1 MGKGITEGNE
11 KPLKELGVMIS
22 TCRKIRGLS
31 QEELAKKAGIS
42 RSLISAI
49 EAAGLAHNFTLDVL
63 FNIADALGVEAKD
76 LLGGEWQ
83 TALKEYNYTAYFHS
97 DRQQRRS
104 RCCLS

>member
-1 MGKGITEGNE
+1 MYEKPNIRIKREGEEMGKGITEGNE

-49 EAAGLAHNFTLDVL
+49 EAPRLAYNFTLDVL
-63 FNIADALGVEAKD
+63 LNIANALDARAEE
-76 LLGGEWQ
+76 LLKGDWQ
-83 TALKEYNYTAYFHS
+83 AALK
-97 DRQQRRS
+97 D
-104 RCCLS
+104 

>member
-49 EAAGLAHNFTLDVL
+49 EAPRLAYNFTLDVL
-63 FNIADALGVEAKD
+63 LNIANALDARAEE
-76 LLGGEWQ
+76 LLKGDWQ
-83 TALKEYNYTAYFHS
+83 AALKPDELPDCSTPRY
-97 DRQQRRS
+97 
-104 RCCLS
+104 

>member
-1 MGKGITEGNE
+1 MYEIPNIRIKREGEEMGKGITEGNE

-49 EAAGLAHNFTLDVL
+49 EAPRLAYNFTLDVL
-63 FNIADALGVEAKD
+63 LNIANALDARAEE
-76 LLGGEWQ
+76 LLKGDWQ
-83 TALKEYNYTAYFHS
+83 AALK
-97 DRQQRRS
+97 D
-104 RCCLS
+104 

>member
-1 MGKGITEGNE
+1 MYEKPNIRIKREGEEMGKGITEGNE

-49 EAAGLAHNFTLDVL
+49 EAPRLAYNFTLDVL
-63 FNIADALGVEAKD
+63 LNIANALDARAEE
-76 LLGGEWQ
+76 LLKGDWQ
-83 TALKEYNYTAYFHS
+83 AALK
-97 DRQQRRS
+97 
-104 RCCLS
+104 

>member
-1 MGKGITEGNE
+1 MYEKPNIRIKREGEEMGKGITEGNE

-49 EAAGLAHNFTLDVL
+49 EAPRLAYNFTLDVL
-63 FNIADALGVEAKD
+63 LNIANALDARAEELLKGDWQAELKD
-76 LLGGEWQ
+76 
-83 TALKEYNYTAYFHS
+83 
-97 DRQQRRS
+97 
-104 RCCLS
+104 

>member
-1 MGKGITEGNE
+1 MYEKPNIRIKREGEEMGKGITEGNE

-49 EAAGLAHNFTLDVL
+49 EAPRLAYNFTLDVL
-63 FNIADALGVEAKD
+63 LNIANALDARAEE
-76 LLGGEWQ
+76 LLKGEWQ
-83 TALKEYNYTAYFHS
+83 AALK
-97 DRQQRRS
+97 D
-104 RCCLS
+104 

>member
-1 MGKGITEGNE
+1 LYEKPNIRIKREGEEMGKGITEGNE

-49 EAAGLAHNFTLDVL
+49 EAPRLAYNFTLDVL
-63 FNIADALGVEAKD
+63 LNIANALDARAEE
-76 LLGGEWQ
+76 LLKGDWQ
-83 TALKEYNYTAYFHS
+83 AALK
-97 DRQQRRS
+97 D
-104 RCCLS
+104 